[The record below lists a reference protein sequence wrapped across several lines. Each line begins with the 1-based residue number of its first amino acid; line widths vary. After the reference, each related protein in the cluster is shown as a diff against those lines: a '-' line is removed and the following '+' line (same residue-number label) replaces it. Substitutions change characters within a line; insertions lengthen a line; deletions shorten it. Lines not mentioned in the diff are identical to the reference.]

1 MNILTTLRRSP
12 IVAVFAGFILPVV
25 IHSGVLAEQPVQPLQ
40 SSPVLKDVNVFFD
53 ADRVPEMRKRFA
65 SDPLF
70 ADLREEL
77 LGIDRTAERR
87 FMKSEVRYNDQLYDI
102 PRVGNLAQQMAFLYL
117 FTGDRDAAK
126 LAKECIECLMRFPK
140 WDYFLDGG
148 TKVIGLQRSP
158 NSALAVAIVVELLG
172 DLVNEKE
179 RTQWLRVMGERG
191 TEPCFR
197 STYGMR
203 YPESVAGW
211 GFDTASTY
219 LRHRPDDRGLDLSR
233 WPIIL
238 NTINLKAVPASALA
252 MSALVYR
259 RYFGETADTKRWLEQ
274 AMYSVSTFRDIYAPD
289 GSYNEGV
296 SYANYTTLHLVQAI
310 TALKRAG
317 VADMGD
323 LLNWPGYVC
332 YLREMTSPT
341 IKDPTN
347 IVNFSDAGNGASA
360 AVPFWVATH
369 THDRQA
375 QWVGQ
380 TLAYNRDVWS
390 LLWYDPSIAPEPP
403 VPGPFLWHSDLDWM
417 VGRTGYGVDDLVL
430 AMRSGGPFNHEHA
443 DRNSIIL
450 KCFGETLVADPKRP
464 PYNFKDPAWIM
475 RLTGGHSAVLIDGKG
490 HQYVDGTEG
499 TNSSQARAKVVRSG
513 ERKGYMFWTSD
524 ATPAY
529 QLVQPDVSSI
539 TRTVVMLDD
548 VPAVLVLD
556 KVIKKSEP
564 STVQARFFCYNN
576 DGEGRIAADA
586 SGFTI
591 IRPSAQLRGIT
602 VSNGDVASSTATL
615 PIPDKAGKGP
625 AGAANTG
632 GAKKGVTISATALPI
647 PEDQAKMHPFVEVGT
662 TAPRTDVFL
671 LTVLLPERTPG
682 GFASAEVR
690 RESAD
695 GPYRVSIRN
704 GNSVA
709 ECRVFDTGEIPE
721 FEVVKKEQP
730 HPVREKSQGH

>member
-1 MNILTTLRRSP
+1 MNILTTIMKSL
-12 IVAVFAGFILPVV
+12 A
-25 IHSGVLAEQPVQPLQ
+25 GVLLTTLALSVTVRSTLLAERPSQPLQ
-40 SSPVLKDVNVFFD
+40 ASPAVRDVNVFFD
-53 ADRVPEMRKRFA
+53 ADRIPEMRKRFA
-65 SDPLF
+65 GDSLF
-70 ADLREEL
+70 ADLRAEL
-77 LGIDRTAERR
+77 TKIDRAEERR

-102 PRVGNLAQQMAFLYL
+102 ARVGNLAQQMAFLYL
-117 FTGDRDAAK
+117 YTGDRDAAK
-126 LAKECIECLMRFPK
+126 LAKESIECLMRFPK

-158 NSALAVAIVVELLG
+158 NSALAVSIVVELLG
-172 DLVNEKE
+172 DLVSEKE

-203 YPESVAGW
+203 HPESVVGW

-219 LRHRPDDRGLDLSR
+219 LKHRPGDIGLDLSR
-233 WPIIL
+233 WPHIL
-238 NTINLKAVPASALA
+238 NTINLKAVPASALV

-259 RYFGETADTKRWLEQ
+259 RYFGNTEDTKRWLEQ
-274 AMYSVSTFRDIYAPD
+274 GMYSVSTFRDIYAPD

-296 SYANYTTLHLVQAI
+296 SYSNYTTLHLVQAI
-310 TALKRAG
+310 TSLKRTG

-323 LLNWPGYVC
+323 LLNWPGYVR

-341 IKDPTN
+341 INDPTN

-360 AVPFWVATH
+360 AVPFWVASH
-369 THDRQA
+369 IHDGQA

-380 TLAYNRDVWS
+380 TLSYNRDPWS

-403 VPGPFLWHSDLDWM
+403 MPGPSLWHSDLDWM
-417 VGRTGYGVDDLVL
+417 VGRTGYGVDDIVL

-464 PYNFKDPAWIM
+464 PYNYKDPAWIM

-490 HQYVDGTEG
+490 HQYVNGTEG
-499 TNSSQARAKVVRSG
+499 TNASQARAQIVRSG
-513 ERKGYMFWTSD
+513 VRPGYMFWTSD

-529 QLVQPDVSSI
+529 QLVLPDVSSI
-539 TRTVVMLDD
+539 TRTVVMLED

-564 STVQARFFCYNN
+564 STIQARFFCYNN
-576 DGEGRIAADA
+576 DSEGRIAADA

-591 IRPSAQLRGIT
+591 IRPAAQLRGIT

-615 PIPDKAGKGP
+615 PIPDRQGKES
-625 AGAANTG
+625 AGAAKTAG
-632 GAKKGVTISATALPI
+632 TKKGVTISATALPI

-662 TAPRTDVFL
+662 STPRTDVFL

-682 GFASAEVR
+682 GFASAEIH

-695 GPYRVSIRN
+695 GSYRVSIRN
-704 GNSVA
+704 GNGMA
-709 ECRVFDTGEIPE
+709 ECRVFDTAEIPE

-730 HPVREKSQGH
+730 RPVRTESTGH

>member
-1 MNILTTLRRSP
+1 MNILTTIRKTLNGVLQTLLALS
-12 IVAVFAGFILPVV
+12 VFV
-25 IHSGVLAEQPVQPLQ
+25 SGTMLAEQPFQPVLP
-40 SSPVLKDVNVFFD
+40 SPVAKDVNVFFD

-65 SDPLF
+65 ADPLF

-77 LGIDRTAERR
+77 AGIDRAAERR

-102 PRVGNLAQQMAFLYL
+102 ARVGNLAQQMAFLYL
-117 FTGDRDAAK
+117 FTGDRDAGK
-126 LAKECIECLMRFPK
+126 LAKESIECLMRFPK

-148 TKVIGLQRSP
+148 VKIIGLQRSP
-158 NSALAVAIVVELLG
+158 NSALGVSIVVELLG
-172 DLVNEKE
+172 DLVSEKE

-219 LRHRPDDRGLDLSR
+219 LKHRPDDRGLDLSR
-233 WPIIL
+233 WPHIL
-238 NTINLKAVPASALA
+238 NTINLKAVPASALV

-259 RYFGETADTKRWLEQ
+259 RYFGDTDDTKRWLEQ
-274 AMYSVSTFRDIYAPD
+274 GMYSISTFRDIYAPD

-296 SYANYTTLHLVQAI
+296 SYANYTTLHLVQAV
-310 TALKRAG
+310 TSLKRTG

-323 LLNWPGYVC
+323 LLNWPGYVR

-360 AVPFWVATH
+360 AVPFWVASH
-369 THDRQA
+369 THDGQA

-380 TLAYNRDVWS
+380 TLSYNRDPWS
-390 LLWYDPSIAPEPP
+390 LLWYDPFVVPEPP
-403 VPGPFLWHSDLDWM
+403 VPGPLLWHSDLDWM
-417 VGRTGYGVDDLVL
+417 AGRTGYGTDDLVL
-430 AMRSGGPFNHEHA
+430 AMRSGGPSNHEHA

-499 TNSSQARAKVVRSG
+499 TNSSQARAQIVRSG
-513 ERKGYMFWTSD
+513 VRRGYMFWTSD

-539 TRTVVMLDD
+539 TRTVVMLED

-576 DGEGRIAADA
+576 DGDGRIAADA
-586 SGFTI
+586 SGFII
-591 IRPSAQLRGIT
+591 IRPAARLRGIT
-602 VSNGDVASSTATL
+602 VSNGDVASSAATL
-615 PIPDKAGKGP
+615 PIPDKQDNETAK
-625 AGAANTG
+625 TG
-632 GAKKGVTISATALPI
+632 GKKRGVTISATALPI

-662 TAPRTDVFL
+662 STPRTDVLL

-682 GFASAEVR
+682 GFASAEIH
-690 RESAD
+690 RESTD

-709 ECRVFDTGEIPE
+709 ECRVFDTAEIPE

-730 HPVREKSQGH
+730 QPVREKPKGH

>member
-1 MNILTTLRRSP
+1 
-12 IVAVFAGFILPVV
+12 
-25 IHSGVLAEQPVQPLQ
+25 
-40 SSPVLKDVNVFFD
+40 
-53 ADRVPEMRKRFA
+53 
-65 SDPLF
+65 
-70 ADLREEL
+70 
-77 LGIDRTAERR
+77 
-87 FMKSEVRYNDQLYDI
+87 
-102 PRVGNLAQQMAFLYL
+102 
-117 FTGDRDAAK
+117 
-126 LAKECIECLMRFPK
+126 
-140 WDYFLDGG
+140 
-148 TKVIGLQRSP
+148 
-158 NSALAVAIVVELLG
+158 
-172 DLVNEKE
+172 
-179 RTQWLRVMGERG
+179 
-191 TEPCFR
+191 
-197 STYGMR
+197 GMR
-203 YPESVAGW
+203 YPESVVGW

-219 LRHRPDDRGLDLSR
+219 LKHRPADRGLDLSR

-259 RYFGETADTKRWLEQ
+259 RYIGENDDTRRWLEQ
-274 AMYSVSTFRDIYAPD
+274 AMYSVSTFRNIYAPD

-296 SYANYTTLHLVQAI
+296 SYANYTTLHLVQAV
-310 TALKRAG
+310 TALKRTG

-323 LLNWPGYVC
+323 LLNWPGYLR
-332 YLREMTSPT
+332 YLREMTSST

-347 IVNFSDAGNGASA
+347 IVNFSDAGDGASA
-360 AVPFWVATH
+360 AVPFWVASNTF
-369 THDRQA
+369 DGQA

-380 TLAYNRDVWS
+380 TLAHNRDVWS
-390 LLWYDPSIAPEPP
+390 LLWYDPAIMPEPP

-417 VGRTGYGVDDLVL
+417 VGRTGYGIDDLVV
-430 AMRSGGPFNHEHA
+430 AMRSGEPFNHEHA

-464 PYNFKDPAWIM
+464 PYNFKDPAWMM
-475 RLTGGHSAVLIDGKG
+475 RLTAGHSAVLIDGKG

-499 TNSSQARAKVVRSG
+499 TNSSQARAQVVRSG

-539 TRTVVMLDD
+539 TRTVVMLYD

-556 KVIKKSEP
+556 KVMKKSEP

-576 DGEGRIAADA
+576 DGDGRITADA
-586 SGFTI
+586 TGFTI
-591 IRPSAQLRGIT
+591 VRPAAQLRGIT

-615 PIPDKAGKGP
+615 PIPDKQASKESSGAGKT
-625 AGAANTG
+625 GAS
-632 GAKKGVTISATALPI
+632 KKGVSISATALPI

-662 TAPRTDVFL
+662 STPRTDVFL

-682 GFASAEVR
+682 GIASAEVR

-721 FEVVKKEQP
+721 FEVVRQHP
-730 HPVREKSQGH
+730 PPPVREKPQAH